1 MTEDMNAKMARLVPE
16 LNSDYARYPMKRQMW
31 LDPQA
36 QTNTG
41 EAAFIPHPN
50 SSASKPLKPDYVWG
64 PGTLGYGYY
73 HLLTRDSYLA
83 LYRRVQH
90 DAPAQC
96 CACSAE
102 ASKIYNDH
110 TDVKMIVYNRS
121 VASRPDDV
129 LAKKEA
135 LDIAK
140 GISQSDYHMGQNFQ
154 LVVMAVT

>member
-1 MTEDMNAKMARLVPE
+1 MAEDMNTKMARIVPE
-16 LNSDYARYPMKRQMW
+16 LKSVYAKYPMKRNLW
-31 LDPQA
+31 LDPRAQA
-36 QTNTG
+36 NTG
-41 EAAFIPHPN
+41 EPAFIPHPN
-50 SSASKPLKPDYVWG
+50 NSTTPIKPDYVWG
-64 PGTLGYGYY
+64 PGTLGFGYY
-73 HLLTRDSYLA
+73 HLLTRDSYLG
-83 LYRRVQH
+83 LFRRLQN

-135 LDIAK
+135 MDIAR
-140 GISQSDYHMGQNFQ
+140 GVSQGFYHMDQNFQ